1 MGDEVKALPAE
12 PMTPKLLTQ
21 PPLTSLPFPAQH
33 RVLQVLQQRLERSA
47 FESIQKWHPQL
58 GQSNGWD
65 CAEKVELHMA
75 FRALDRKR
83 RTHPT
88 SQASIIP
95 KKGLNRLRA
104 DIEGIRHA
112 AVHRQLHD
120 HRRLLHQLRSAREF
134 ATVWLDDPQCGR
146 EIEQCHVRINRLFSA
161 WKARTRRLQGN
172 LAARMGCNRMPED
185 QHHHFLLLEA
195 TRRLLEKTNH
205 DCVGQVDYILQA
217 SFPSLYTKMRAGHA

>member
-1 MGDEVKALPAE
+1 MYGTILSAIHQLPKIAIIPSKGSSISVFHLSSLRKAADNLRICQMCDEVKRLPAE
-12 PMTPKLLTQ
+12 PMTPISSTQ

-47 FESIQKWHPQL
+47 FESIQKWQPQL

-75 FRALDRKR
+75 FRALERKS
-83 RTHPT
+83 RTHSA

-120 HRRLLHQLRSAREF
+120 HRRLLHQIRSAREF
-134 ATVWLDDPQCGR
+134 ATVWLGDPQCGM
-146 EIEQCHVRINRLFSA
+146 EIEQC
-161 WKARTRRLQGN
+161 
-172 LAARMGCNRMPED
+172 
-185 QHHHFLLLEA
+185 
-195 TRRLLEKTNH
+195 
-205 DCVGQVDYILQA
+205 
-217 SFPSLYTKMRAGHA
+217 